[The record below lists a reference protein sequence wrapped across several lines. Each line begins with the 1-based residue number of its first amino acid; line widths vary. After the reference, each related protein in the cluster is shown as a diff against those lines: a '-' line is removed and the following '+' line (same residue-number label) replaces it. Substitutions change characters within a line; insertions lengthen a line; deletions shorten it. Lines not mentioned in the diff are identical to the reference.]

1 MLRTRLTI
9 ICASFVLCSLS
20 AVAHAVTLTFDEV
33 PFQSVNGLTVNGVT
47 FGFEVGGAPSSDAF
61 YNAFGPGPGTTSPLI
76 NDPVLEGDVAGVL
89 SLTLAKPANR
99 FRFAAALS
107 DFGALT
113 PGFTVELF
121 SPANLSLGIFSV
133 DTNPLVVFSEAQ
145 FGYFG
150 DFVQR
155 AVIDFNDAAT
165 GPGRFLIDQVS
176 ATVPEPISLALL
188 GIGLAALS
196 STRRGHLASRKRNSG
211 EL

>member
-89 SLTLAKPANR
+89 SLTLASPATR
-99 FRFAAALS
+99 FKFAGALS

-113 PGFTVELF
+113 PGFSVELF
-121 SPANLSLGIFSV
+121 NPSNVSLGIFDV
-133 DTNPLVVFSEAQ
+133 DTNPLVVFTEGQ
-145 FGYFG
+145 FVHAGEL
-150 DFVQR
+150 VQR
-155 AVIDFNDAAT
+155 VVIDFNDAAT
-165 GPGRFLIDQVS
+165 GPGRFLIDSV
-176 ATVPEPISLALL
+176 TFDLPEPMSVGLFAL
-188 GIGLAALS
+188 GLAGLS
-196 STRRGHLASRKRNSG
+196 FARRRPGAVPQSVRG
-211 EL
+211 